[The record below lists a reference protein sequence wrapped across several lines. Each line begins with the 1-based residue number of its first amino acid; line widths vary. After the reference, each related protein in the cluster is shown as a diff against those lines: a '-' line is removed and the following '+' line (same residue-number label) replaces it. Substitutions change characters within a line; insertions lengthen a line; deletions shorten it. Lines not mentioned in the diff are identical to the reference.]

1 MQGSCKGCAS
11 SAITL
16 KNGIENMLMHYVPE
30 VKSVEEYIDE
40 EVESVSNEALKKLEE
55 KLSKVTP
62 IPTASPV

>member
-30 VKSVEEYIDE
+30 VKSVEEFIDE

-62 IPTASPV
+62 IPIASPV

>member
-30 VKSVEEYIDE
+30 VKSVEEFVDE